1 MKKVIELI
9 RVSTKEQADDQHA
22 SIPAQRAINRRTAE
36 IYGLEITK
44 SIELIDV
51 SRAAVLRTPEMQQL
65 LKTIEDPEIHGVVV
79 KEFSRAMGPE
89 NFGDYVLFQAFQDTG
104 TVLYL
109 PTGPIDLNTPSGRL
123 LGAINAAISGNEI
136 HLFRERVFSA
146 KEEKRR
152 AGKLAQSEIV
162 LPFAVGYAQDR
173 GFFYKPEAEKV
184 REAFRRFLS
193 GETSYVTLA
202 RSVGVTPRGMHII
215 MRNPI
220 WTGWRV
226 IDTKRDPSRAARR
239 FSAGGRQG
247 DRAKIKRAPEE
258 IIRVKVIDEPLVSEE
273 DFRRVQQMMDSKSRN
288 HWRYRP
294 DTRHV
299 FVYRGFLRCGEC
311 GELLYGL
318 NRRNDYYVCRQR
330 CTSPKSEQRCASPT
344 MRRERLEPKLDELLS
359 HKLTDRAVLHSLIE
373 SLEQRHE
380 AGGSRARMAR
390 LEAALRKL
398 QEKRQRVL
406 DGYFE
411 AVLTKED
418 RDLRLAAID
427 QDIRVSED
435 MLMRETPSVG
445 LTLKYLLVAFAPL
458 FRWKMLGMEDKRK
471 ILAATVP
478 EIHVR
483 DYAVFGVALRAP
495 VLPVGDSDSRK
506 ATAFV
511 RSGSNMGS
519 RIRTVSSPRLPD
531 RLFLPLNTLTEVP
544 Q

>member
-1 MKKVIELI
+1 VKKVIELI
-9 RVSTKEQADDQHA
+9 RVSTKEQADDKHA

-36 IYGLEITK
+36 IYGLEVTK
-44 SIELIDV
+44 TIELIDV

-109 PTGPIDLNTPSGRL
+109 PTGPIDLNTASGRL

-136 HLFRERVFSA
+136 HLFRERVFAA

-162 LPFAVGYAQDR
+162 LPFAVGYAPDR
-173 GFFYKPEAEKV
+173 GFFYKPEAEKI
-184 REAFRRFLS
+184 RDAFRRFLS

-215 MRNPI
+215 LRNPI

-226 IDTKRDPSRAARR
+226 IDMKRDPSRAARR
-239 FSAGGRQG
+239 FAAGGRQG

-258 IIRVKVIDEPLVSEE
+258 IIRVKVIDEPLIAEE
-273 DFRRVQQMMDSKSRN
+273 DFRRVQQMMDSKSLN
-288 HWRYRP
+288 HWRSRP

-311 GELLYGL
+311 GDLLYGI
-318 NRRNDYYVCRQR
+318 NRRNDYYICRRRYQSKSVER
-330 CTSPKSEQRCASPT
+330 CLSPT
-344 MRRERLEPKLDELLS
+344 MRRERLEPKLDELLA
-359 HKLTDRAVLHSLIE
+359 HKLTDRSMLHDLIK

-390 LEAALRKL
+390 LEAGMRNLK
-398 QEKRQRVL
+398 EKRQRVL
-406 DGYFE
+406 ESYFE
-411 AVLTKED
+411 GVVTKEN
-418 RDLRLAAID
+418 RDVRLTAID
-427 QDIRVSED
+427 QDIRTSED

-445 LTLKYLLVAFAPL
+445 LTMKYLLVTFAPL
-458 FRWKMLGMEDKRK
+458 FDWKMLGIEAKRK

-478 EIHVR
+478 EIHVK
-483 DYAVFGVALRAP
+483 DYVVSGVALRAP
-495 VLPVGDSDSRK
+495 ILPCGDSDSRK
-506 ATAFV
+506 DTASV
-511 RSGSNMGS
+511 
-519 RIRTVSSPRLPD
+519 IAAPA
-531 RLFLPLNTLTEVP
+531 
-544 Q
+544 